1 MEEDKD
7 NASGIG
13 AHATLLARKACA
25 AYIGISL
32 FALLMLFMLRAAFF
46 YSEWAAA
53 SVLLVSAAI
62 VIYRVMVLRSVQLY
76 YDDVGVWLYSG
87 ILPWSKGVQ
96 GVKWR
101 DMDEATFV
109 QSFWSWLS
117 RSYTIRIG
125 HRFTKSSEIVL
136 THMARGKDAVG
147 LVNTRHQTLIRENR
161 LA

>member
-1 MEEDKD
+1 MEEDNTTD
-7 NASGIG
+7 IG
-13 AHATLLARKACA
+13 AHATPLARKAWT

-32 FALLMLFMLRAAFF
+32 FALLMLFLLRAAFL
-46 YSEWAAA
+46 YSEWLAAA
-53 SVLLVSAAI
+53 VLLVSAAI

-87 ILPWSKGVQ
+87 ILPWARGVQ

-109 QSFWSWLS
+109 QSFWSWLF